1 MPYLSVCGIFR
12 DEADYLE
19 EWIEFHLLVGA
30 ERVFLYNNGSVDHYR
45 EVLAPYDDGTVTLR
59 EWPETPGLA
68 TAYEHCVADQRTSS
82 RWIAFIDLD
91 EFLFSPTG
99 RPIPEILRDFE
110 PWPAVCPHWLTFG
123 SSGHQRKP
131 EGLVIDNYRH
141 CTRHWR
147 ANRWIKSIV
156 DPKRTMRSVTS
167 HAFQYSS
174 GFPVDENQTIFPH
187 SNHSWKLPATSEKLR
202 VNHYR
207 IKSREDYERKQK
219 LPWPTVNKPRLYSNL
234 DFEAGEQYLNEELD
248 ETILM
253 YLPELREA
261 IARRR
266 RVEPETEPTRT

>member
-1 MPYLSVCGIFR
+1 MSYFSVCGIFR
-12 DEADYLE
+12 DEALYLE

-30 ERVFLYNNGSVDHYR
+30 ERVFLYNNGSIDNYR
-45 EVLAPYDDGTVTLR
+45 EIFERYGDETVVLR

-68 TAYEHCVADQRTSS
+68 TAYEHCIADQRGKS

-99 RPIPEILRDFE
+99 RPVPELLPEFE
-110 PWPAVCPHWLTFG
+110 AWPAVCPHWLTFG
-123 SSGHQRKP
+123 SSGHDRRP
-131 EGLVIDNYRH
+131 EGLVIDNYRM

-156 DPKRTMRSVTS
+156 DPERTLKSVTS
-167 HAFQYSS
+167 HAFVYSS
-174 GFPVDENQTIFPH
+174 GFPVDENRSAFPTA
-187 SNHSWKLPATSEKLR
+187 NPSWRLPVTSEKLR

-207 IKSREDYERKQK
+207 QKSREDFEYKST
-219 LPWPTVNKPRLYSNL
+219 LPWPTRNAPRPHEGLQ
-234 DFEAGEQYLNEELD
+234 FEAGEALNEELD

-253 YLPELREA
+253 YLPDLREA

-266 RVEPETEPTRT
+266 RASEPAAT